1 MKPIRKPATH
11 ELVIERIRRAIH
23 LCTYLPGDRLPPE
36 REIADQLAVSRESV
50 RDAIKVLVDKGYLI
64 SRRGANGG
72 LTVTSLMRPMEHL
85 KERLHGEAEN
95 FLHLMEFRRANESL
109 AARLAAERR
118 DSADLARLRRAIE
131 DLQGNDGIPRFRKAD
146 SDFHLTVAAAARNPF
161 VEDSI
166 ESARDAI
173 FLLVGYDYPI
183 LLRSSLDGHVR
194 IFEAIAAGDG
204 ARAQAAMAAHID
216 TAVQELVGVVATRRS
231 SRPPVAEV
239 G

>member
-50 RDAIKVLVDKGYLI
+50 RDAIKVLVDEGYLI
-64 SRRGANGG
+64 SRRGASGG
-72 LTVTSLMRPMEHL
+72 LTVTSLMQPMEHM
-85 KERLHGEAEN
+85 KARLRDEAEN

-118 DSADLARLRRAIE
+118 DGADLARIRQAIE
-131 DLQGNDGIPRFRKAD
+131 DLRSNDGIPRFRKAD
-146 SDFHLTVAAAARNPF
+146 SDFHLTVAAAARNPY
-161 VEDSI
+161 VEEAI

-173 FLLVGYDYPI
+173 FLLVNRDYPI
-183 LLRSSLDGHVR
+183 LLPSTLEGHTRVY
-194 IFEAIAAGDG
+194 EAIAAGDS
-204 ARAQAAMAAHID
+204 AAAHAAMAEHID
-216 TAVQELVGVVATRRS
+216 IAAQELVGVVAARRPS
-231 SRPPVAEV
+231 TPPIA
-239 G
+239 GTG

>member
-23 LCTYLPGDRLPPE
+23 CCTYLPGDRLPPE

-64 SRRGANGG
+64 SRRGAKGG
-72 LTVTSLMRPMEHL
+72 LTVTSLMQPMAHL
-85 KERLHGEAEN
+85 KERLRDEAEN

-118 DSADLARLRRAIE
+118 GDDDIARLQRAIE
-131 DLQGNDGIPRFRKAD
+131 DLRRTDGIPHFRKAD
-146 SDFHLTVAAAARNPF
+146 SDFNMTVAAASRNLYLQ
-161 VEDSI
+161 EAI
-166 ESARDAI
+166 ERARDAI
-173 FLLVGYDYPI
+173 FLLVGHDYPI
-183 LLRSSLDGHVR
+183 LLHSSLDGHGRVL
-194 IFEAIAAGDG
+194 EAIAAGDG
-204 ARAQAAMAAHID
+204 TRAEAAMAGHID
-216 TAVQELVGVVATRRS
+216 GAVRELVDVVAARQAPGS
-231 SRPPVAEV
+231 PVASV

>member
-72 LTVTSLMRPMEHL
+72 LTVTSLMRPLAHM
-85 KERLHGEAEN
+85 KERLRDESEN
-95 FLHLMEFRRANESL
+95 FLHLMEFRRTNESL
-109 AARLAAERR
+109 AARLAAARR
-118 DSADLARLRRAIE
+118 DDADLARLRRAID
-131 DLQGNDGIPRFRKAD
+131 DLQRNDGIPRFRKAD
-146 SDFHLTVAAAARNPF
+146 QDFHLTVAAAAHNPY
-161 VEDSI
+161 VEEAI

-173 FLLVGYDYPI
+173 FLLVGHDYPI
-183 LLRSSLDGHVR
+183 LLHSSLDGHIR

-204 ARAQAAMAAHID
+204 ARAEAAMAEHID
-216 TAVQELVGVVATRRS
+216 IAVQELVGVVAARHS
-231 SRPPVAEV
+231 PEPPVASV